1 MEVVM
6 DWSVNYRIWFTLMVV
21 EEIGGDKLVVVVL
34 IGLVVTSR
42 ILFTLMSVEAKMDL
56 QVTSKILSTLMLVEV
71 VRD

>member
-21 EEIGGDKLVVVVL
+21 EEIGGDKLVVVV